1 MTDPARAVEAALPD
15 DPGRLSV
22 FDLHD
27 PEFQASLP
35 EARFSYTVIPPGLG
49 GPGRDFGLPWQIRET
64 FDTVVLMAPKSRDRL
79 RMMLFLCA
87 SLLEVGGSLILVA
100 PNRGAGGA
108 LSELEMFGEVAR
120 LGSKAHHK
128 AAMIRTSRRE
138 PFNLDTF
145 ETTAEVATPDGPL
158 LCSWFPGV
166 FAAGRLDPATA
177 LLMDHLPPTGVHAM
191 DLGTG
196 CGVLTAFLARRS
208 FTTCGFDADAFA
220 VEATIRTTSRNALG
234 GVSLGWGTV
243 IEGHGNSEPDD
254 LCDLIVSNPPFH
266 EGLRTTTDPAKALMR
281 EARDYLSPDGQL
293 MIVANGFLPY
303 DRELREHYGQVK
315 CLADNGRYKVWRAR
329 P

>member
-15 DPGRLSV
+15 DPGRLLV

-27 PEFQASLP
+27 PVFQASLP
-35 EARFSYTVIPPGLG
+35 EARFSYTIMPPGLR
-49 GPGRDFGLPWQIRET
+49 GPGRDFGLPWQIRDT
-64 FDTVVLMAPKSRDRL
+64 FDTVVLMAPKSRERL

-108 LSELEMFGEVAR
+108 MSELALFGEITR

-145 ETTAEVATPDGPL
+145 EATAEVSTPDGPL
-158 LCSWFPGV
+158 ACSWFPGV
-166 FAAGRLDPATA
+166 FAAGRLDPGTA
-177 LLMDHLPPTGVHAM
+177 LLMEHLPREGVHAM

-196 CGVLTAFLARRS
+196 CGVLAAFLARRG
-208 FTTCGFDADAFA
+208 FNTCGFDADAFA
-220 VEATIRTTSRNALG
+220 VEATNRAMARSQLG
-234 GVSLGWGTV
+234 ATIGWSTV
-243 IEGHGNSEPDD
+243 IEGHGNTDPDD

-266 EGLRTTTDPAKALMR
+266 EGLKTTTDPARALMR
-281 EARDYLSPDGQL
+281 EGRDYLSPDGQL

-315 CLADNGRYKVWRAR
+315 CLADDGRYKVWCAL

>member
-15 DPGRLSV
+15 DPGRLLI
-22 FDLHD
+22 FDLRD

-35 EARFSYTVIPPGLG
+35 EARFAYTVMPSGLS
-49 GPGRDFGLPWQIRET
+49 GPGRDVPLPWQIRET

-108 LSELEMFGEVAR
+108 MSELEMFGEITR

-145 ETTAEVATPDGPL
+145 ETIAEVATPDGPL
-158 LCSWFPGV
+158 TCSWFPGV
-166 FAAGRLDPATA
+166 FAAGRLDPGTA
-177 LLMDHLPPTGVHAM
+177 LLMDHLPPTGMHAM

-208 FTTCGFDADAFA
+208 FNTCGFDADAFA
-220 VEATIRTTSRNALG
+220 VEATIRTIARNELG
-234 GVSLGWGTV
+234 VTMGWGTV

-266 EGLRTTTDPAKALMR
+266 EGLKTTTDPARALMR
-281 EARDYLSPDGQL
+281 EARDYLSPEGQL

-303 DRELREHYGQVK
+303 DRELREHYGRVR
-315 CLADNGRYKVWRAR
+315 CLADDGRYKVWCAR